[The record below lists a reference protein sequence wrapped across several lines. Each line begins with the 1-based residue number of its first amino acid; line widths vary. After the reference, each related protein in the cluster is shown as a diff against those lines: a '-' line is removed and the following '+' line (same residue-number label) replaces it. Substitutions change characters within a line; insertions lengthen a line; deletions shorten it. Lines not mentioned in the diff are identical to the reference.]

1 VAARWAE
8 DGKSNEE
15 RGTRY
20 DERKKAA
27 DSMLLV
33 QPPSTIVFFV
43 ISAISIASSFAG
55 AVSSVTVSSVGL
67 WELQSSWKSP
77 CSICFF
83 RAADELGH
91 VSLELVVHC

>member
-1 VAARWAE
+1 MAARWAE

-67 WELQSSWKSP
+67 WELQSS
-77 CSICFF
+77 
-83 RAADELGH
+83 
-91 VSLELVVHC
+91 LEVAVHLLFPSCR